1 MDVTCNNCGD
11 AAHTRT
17 IKVPLSTE
25 PAHVV
30 AGLEVA
36 RDSDTAGAHRDPI
49 SMRGKEL
56 QEGGG
61 TTLAAAGCWQ
71 HDATF
76 VHAPGPRAREGIV
89 WTGLDVGARLPYSV
103 LCLTGPVAERDA
115 GPAVGSWTLMR
126 LARCAGLPIARP
138 DEQVGNECFGPT
150 HAGSCLFVCATA
162 T

>member
-30 AGLEVA
+30 TGLEVA

-61 TTLAAAGCWQ
+61 PGWHYSGC
-71 HDATF
+71 
-76 VHAPGPRAREGIV
+76 
-89 WTGLDVGARLPYSV
+89 
-103 LCLTGPVAERDA
+103 
-115 GPAVGSWTLMR
+115 
-126 LARCAGLPIARP
+126 
-138 DEQVGNECFGPT
+138 
-150 HAGSCLFVCATA
+150 
-162 T
+162 